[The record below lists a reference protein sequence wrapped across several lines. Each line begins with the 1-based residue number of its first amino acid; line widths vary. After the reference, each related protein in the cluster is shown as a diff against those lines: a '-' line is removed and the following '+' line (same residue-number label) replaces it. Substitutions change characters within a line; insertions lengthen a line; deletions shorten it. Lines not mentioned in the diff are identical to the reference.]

1 MAEDSPATKQVTC
14 LPARG
19 EILPM
24 GTQTV
29 TVDFLPTNIMR
40 YDFNLLLD
48 MPGIQE
54 GAARLPLTAECAVP
68 LVALEEPQLSFG
80 KCFLGYPYQQQ
91 FRLINESRLPAQFE
105 VLPQVSL
112 RHSVLLPPMNACH
125 YNPRQNGTPGIM
137 SGSHAPRAGDL
148 CCNPCTML
156 LLLRTG
162 PIEPVPGCIRG

>member
-1 MAEDSPATKQVTC
+1 VVLRNVSAIPMPFVWRMAEDNPPTKQVTC
-14 LPARG
+14 VPARG

-105 VLPQVSL
+105 VLTQV
-112 RHSVLLPPMNACH
+112 
-125 YNPRQNGTPGIM
+125 RQ
-137 SGSHAPRAGDL
+137 
-148 CCNPCTML
+148 
-156 LLLRTG
+156 
-162 PIEPVPGCIRG
+162 